1 MQFGCCYV
9 GRLRCELAGVIDVVV
24 SCCYP
29 NLIWVFL
36 LWEMVDNDPR
46 IRYRAVLRGVMYVL
60 GEHDKH
66 CICTL
71 LTCFG
76 VALIHTTKVLAKCCH
91 SGLDNDGIFHQAAVA
106 CYGFN
111 HDEVDHW
118 HGVVIVVDGRGR
130 RGMQLEQGVFSE
142 IICDVVQKEEV
153 NGGLVD
159 QLVVAQPQHGRGEL
173 AGVPLGLC
181 GRCCGLRW
189 GSGLQDA
196 IALREGYYGRGLY
209 NLRRLDDIDSIYG
222 CYHSGC
228 VGTS

>member
-76 VALIHTTKVLAKCCH
+76 VALIHTTKVLANTTYTTAAASLVNPH
-91 SGLDNDGIFHQAAVA
+91 FQALHAA
-106 CYGFN
+106 MENG
-111 HDEVDHW
+111 DEN
-118 HGVVIVVDGRGR
+118 
-130 RGMQLEQGVFSE
+130 E
-142 IICDVVQKEEV
+142 
-153 NGGLVD
+153 
-159 QLVVAQPQHGRGEL
+159 
-173 AGVPLGLC
+173 
-181 GRCCGLRW
+181 
-189 GSGLQDA
+189 
-196 IALREGYYGRGLY
+196 
-209 NLRRLDDIDSIYG
+209 
-222 CYHSGC
+222 
-228 VGTS
+228 